1 LRVSVLTGIKKPHT
15 GGATE
20 KKEKRMCHPWTRGY
34 GVGAFQYKVSLHF
47 FWMEK
52 NPYQH
57 L

>member
-1 LRVSVLTGIKKPHT
+1 VSVLTGIKKPHT